1 MKAVIL
7 AGGLGTRL
15 RPFTEVIPK
24 PLLPIGESNV
34 MEIQIT
40 ALKKHGFD
48 EIFVATNYKADYVEA
63 YLGDGSK
70 FGVSIEFSREDK
82 PLGTCG
88 PVTLL
93 RQKLTEPFILMN
105 GDILTM
111 LDFSK
116 AYTFAMSLDAP
127 FVVITKEIVI
137 PFGFGKILSDGNFI
151 TGVEEKPQ
159 FTHEILSGIY
169 ILKPALFDII
179 PPDTYYGI
187 DTLIKDL
194 LARGMKVGKY
204 LMHEYWLDIGRV
216 EDYHTA
222 QEAYKQHFKELKEA
236 E

>member
-34 MEIQIT
+34 MEIQIA

-48 EIFVATNYKADYVEA
+48 EFYVATNYKADYVEA

-70 FGVSIEFSREDK
+70 YGVHIEFSREEK

-88 PVTLL
+88 PVLLL
-93 RQKLTEPFILMN
+93 RDKLTEPFILMN

-116 AYTFAMSLDAP
+116 AYSFALQSDAP
-127 FVVITKEIVI
+127 FVVITKEIII
-137 PFGFGKILSDGNFI
+137 PFGFGKIISEGDYI
-151 TGVEEKPQ
+151 TGVEEKPE
-159 FTHEILSGIY
+159 FKHEILSGIY
-169 ILKPALFDII
+169 ILKPALFEII

-187 DTLIKDL
+187 DHLIKDL
-194 LARGMKVGKY
+194 LAGGHKVGKY
-204 LMHEYWLDIGRV
+204 LMQEYWLDIGRV
-216 EDYHTA
+216 EDYNTA
-222 QEAYKQHFKELKEA
+222 QEAYKQHFTHLKGDE
-236 E
+236 